1 MRKELVLA
9 AVLAVPVC
17 GQVADKA
24 NERYRTAEGRQG
36 MLANLSAEDRAARLK
51 GEAIVKEL
59 GVQPGST
66 LADLGTGGGA
76 MLPLFSEAVGAKG
89 QVIAE
94 DIFADFLTPTK
105 TKYAALKNVS
115 FVLGTEKDVKL
126 QAASV
131 DLAVTIDAYHHWD
144 YPAEV
149 LASVKKALRPG
160 GRFAIVDYF
169 RRAGAMDAPGNA
181 LQHIRLDRDDV
192 IKEVTALG
200 FQLERTV
207 EHVPGKQYIAIFTP
221 VR

>member
-1 MRKELVLA
+1 MRKQLALAIALA
-9 AVLAVPVC
+9 APLSA
-17 GQVADKA
+17 QVADKA

-51 GEAIVKEL
+51 GEVIVKEL
-59 GVQPGST
+59 GIQPGST
-66 LADLGTGGGA
+66 VADLGTGGGA
-76 MLPLFSEAVGAKG
+76 MLPLFSEAVGAQGK
-89 QVIAE
+89 VIAE
-94 DIFADFLTPTK
+94 DIFQDFLAPTK

-115 FVLGTEKDVKL
+115 YVLGTEKDVKL
-126 QAASV
+126 AAATV

-160 GRFAIVDYF
+160 GRFVIVDYF
-169 RRAGAMDAPGNA
+169 KRAGAMDAPGVA

-192 IKEVTALG
+192 IKEVSAHG
-200 FQLERTV
+200 FALERTV
-207 EHVPGKQYIAIFTP
+207 EHVPGKQYLAIFTP